1 MDHILDARD
10 LPPPE
15 PMERTL
21 DALAQMPAEDRLLL
35 RLPRQ
40 PFPLFDLLSRLGYV
54 WQVSGS
60 EGDYRIL
67 IHLEGTPPA
76 GP

>member
-1 MDHILDARD
+1 MEHILDARD

-21 DALAQMPAEDRLLL
+21 DVLAHLPPGDCLVL

-40 PFPLFDLLSRLGYV
+40 PFPLMDLLGRMGYR
-54 WQVSGS
+54 WELSGT

-67 IHLEGTPPA
+67 IQAANAAIP
-76 GP
+76 